1 MLCWIGDRI
10 QFKFINLLVN
20 PILKVWKKW
29 IEFWGGWLI
38 FHSWNIYHIFQSISR
53 AVHSSYRSIKWYGGR
68 GIFNQGLAA
77 PPAKLPAILSV
88 LKGLKGE
95 FSLNKITPVVL
106 WIAPPQKYLN
116 PHRHSYPNFESNEW
130 KRFLFASAERHSTD
144 SFMFHNCNGEQR
156 GHFIIN
162 INNTRAKIIRHSF
175 CK

>member
-1 MLCWIGDRI
+1 MLCWRGDRI

-88 LKGLKGE
+88 LKGHEGE
-95 FSLNKITPVVL
+95 FFLQNNTVCPMNSTTIEVSKSSPPFLPKL
-106 WIAPPQKYLN
+106 WI
-116 PHRHSYPNFESNEW
+116 
-130 KRFLFASAERHSTD
+130 KR
-144 SFMFHNCNGEQR
+144 MK
-156 GHFIIN
+156 
-162 INNTRAKIIRHSF
+162 KISF
-175 CK
+175 CVSCQLNGTRLTASCFTIAMENKGVTSSSA

>member
-88 LKGLKGE
+88 LMGHEGK
-95 FSLNKITPVVL
+95 FSLQNNTGCSLNSTTTEISKSSPPFLPEL
-106 WIAPPQKYLN
+106 WI
-116 PHRHSYPNFESNEW
+116 
-130 KRFLFASAERHSTD
+130 KR
-144 SFMFHNCNGEQR
+144 MK
-156 GHFIIN
+156 
-162 INNTRAKIIRHSF
+162 KISF
-175 CK
+175 CVSWTALDWQLHVSQLQWRTKGSLHHQHKQHKGKNY